1 MHDTL
6 LDSPLALHLAQADAA
21 TTHNGYQLSHALELP
36 LPAEL
41 TLRDCTHVAR
51 IGLKGRGSAVWL
63 ARQGVAV
70 PAAPNRAAR
79 DASGCIVARLG
90 NEDFLL
96 IGTLDAHSEHPA
108 RLMTSWQKE
117 HDAGARNIGFPTPKQ
132 YSHALLHLA
141 GERAPD
147 LLAAL
152 CAVDLRPG
160 YFAYDALAQTISAGI
175 VATFLRHDLDGRT
188 GYLMLVDTSLALYFW
203 ESVVDAAQG
212 LGSG

>member
-21 TTHNGYQLSHALELP
+21 TTQNGYDLSHALELP
-36 LPAEL
+36 LPAAL

-51 IGLKGRGSAVWL
+51 AGLKGRGSAAWL

-90 NEDFLL
+90 NEDFLV
-96 IGTLDAHSEHPA
+96 IGTHTTHSERPA
-108 RLMTSWQKE
+108 QLMAHWQQE
-117 HDAGARNIGFPTPKQ
+117 HDAGTRDIGFPTPKQ
-132 YSHALLHLA
+132 YSHVLLHLT

-152 CAVDLRPG
+152 CAVDLRLG
-160 YFAYDALAQTISAGI
+160 YFADDAVAQTMAAGI
-175 VATFLRHDLDGRT
+175 VATFLRCDLDGRT
-188 GYLMLVDTSLALYFW
+188 GYLILVDTSLALYFW
-203 ESVVDAAQG
+203 EALVDAAQG
-212 LGSG
+212 LGA